1 MGYLPAGTQMGSEY
15 YRVADM
21 ETRVESLFHSFALV
35 VSAFILG
42 TFLIAGAGS
51 ILSALGFDVESTA
64 TLPPLA
70 YAALTAT
77 QFVGFFAVIAA
88 YLRWRSD
95 ERFFRAAV
103 PSLRDLGWVV
113 AGFVGLFAVAT
124 ALSAVIQSAGVDS
137 ATNQVITQG
146 QRDPVRFLYLIPVT
160 FLFVAPAEELL
171 FRGIVQ
177 GLFRRAYGVVP
188 AVVLASAVFGAMHYF
203 ALLGSEGSIVSSLAL
218 TAALGLVLGAL
229 YELSGNIAVPIV
241 VHGLWNTM
249 SFLLQYLQATGVV
262 G

>member
-1 MGYLPAGTQMGSEY
+1 MASEY

-21 ETRVESLFHSFALV
+21 ETRVESLFHSIALV
-35 VSAFILG
+35 VLAFIAG
-42 TFLIAGAGS
+42 TFLLGGAAAVLG
-51 ILSALGFDVESTA
+51 ALGFEAESIA

-77 QFVGFFAVIAA
+77 QFVGFFAVVAA
-88 YLRWRSD
+88 YLLWRSD
-95 ERFFRAAV
+95 EQFFRAAV
-103 PSLRDLGWVV
+103 PSLRDLAWVV

-124 ALSAVIQSAGVDS
+124 ALSAVIQAAGVDS

-203 ALLGSEGSIVSSLAL
+203 ALLGSDGSIVSSLAL
-218 TAALGLVLGAL
+218 AAALGVVLGAL
-229 YELSGNIAVPIV
+229 YELTENIVVPIV
-241 VHGLWNTM
+241 VHGCWNTM
-249 SFLLQYLQATGVV
+249 SFLLQYAQATGAL
-262 G
+262 GA

>member
-1 MGYLPAGTQMGSEY
+1 MGDLPAATQMGSEY

-21 ETRVESLFHSFALV
+21 ETRVESLFHSIALV
-35 VSAFILG
+35 VLAFIAG
-42 TFLIAGAGS
+42 TFLLAGAGS
-51 ILSALGFDVESTA
+51 VLGALGFDVESMA

-77 QFVGFFAVIAA
+77 QFVGFFAVIGL
-88 YLRWRSD
+88 YLGWRSD
-95 ERFFRAAV
+95 EQFFRAAV

-113 AGFVGLFAVAT
+113 AGFVGLFAIAS
-124 ALSAVIQSAGVDS
+124 ALSAVIQAAGVDT

-177 GLFRRAYGVVP
+177 GLFRRAYGAVP

-203 ALLGSEGSIVSSLAL
+203 ALLGSDGSIVSSLAL
-218 TAALGLVLGAL
+218 AAALGVVLGAV
-229 YELSGNIAVPIV
+229 YELTENIVVPIV
-241 VHGLWNTM
+241 VHGCWNTM
-249 SFLLQYLQATGVV
+249 SFLLQYFQATGVV
-262 G
+262 

>member
-1 MGYLPAGTQMGSEY
+1 MASEY

-21 ETRVESLFHSFALV
+21 ETRVESLFHSVALV
-35 VSAFILG
+35 VLAFITG
-42 TFLIAGAGS
+42 TFLLAGAAAALG
-51 ILSALGFDVESTA
+51 ALGFDTESMA

-88 YLRWRSD
+88 YLLWRAE
-95 ERFFRAAV
+95 ERFFRVAV
-103 PSLRDLGWVV
+103 PSLRDLAWVV

-124 ALSAVIQSAGVDS
+124 ALSAVIQAAGVDT

-188 AVVLASAVFGAMHYF
+188 AVVLASAVFGAGHYF
-203 ALLGSEGSIVSSLAL
+203 ALLGSGGSVVSSLAL
-218 TAALGLVLGAL
+218 AGALGVVLGAL
-229 YELSGNIAVPIV
+229 YEITENIAVPIV
-241 VHGLWNTM
+241 VHGCWNTM
-249 SFLLQYLQATGVV
+249 SFLLQYAQATGVV